1 MSDKKLTEL
10 DEPKHLLKAAHD
22 HIEALQQENA
32 ALQADLN
39 SIIEAQALETEQMVQ
54 MSEQLWKLEDALM
67 CETSDKEVALM
78 MLQNLKTNVERI
90 KSFAEDSL
98 ASVKTKK
105 ASRLNLAVQVYE
117 IKSMVDTL
125 ELDKKD

>member
-10 DEPKHLLKAAHD
+10 DEPKQLLKAAQG

-67 CETSDKEVALM
+67 CETSDKEAALM
-78 MLQNLKTNVERI
+78 MLQSLKTNVERI
-90 KSFAEDSL
+90 KSFAEGTLS
-98 ASVKTKK
+98 SVKTKN

-125 ELDKKD
+125 GLDKKD